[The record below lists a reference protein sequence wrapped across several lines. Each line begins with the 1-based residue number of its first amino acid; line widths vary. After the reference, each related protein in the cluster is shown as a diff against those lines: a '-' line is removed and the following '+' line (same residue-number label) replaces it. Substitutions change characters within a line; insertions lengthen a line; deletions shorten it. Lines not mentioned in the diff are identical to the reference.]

1 MHTTEQY
8 SVIKNDMEE
17 ILLTSYIK
25 YEEKVLKISSFV
37 KKKKFVSLAKAQ
49 QDMCRLLIQ
58 SFRSNLIIFV
68 SLFLFHSF
76 Y

>member
-17 ILLTSYIK
+17 ILLTLYIK

-37 KKKKFVSLAKAQ
+37 KKKFVSLAKAQ